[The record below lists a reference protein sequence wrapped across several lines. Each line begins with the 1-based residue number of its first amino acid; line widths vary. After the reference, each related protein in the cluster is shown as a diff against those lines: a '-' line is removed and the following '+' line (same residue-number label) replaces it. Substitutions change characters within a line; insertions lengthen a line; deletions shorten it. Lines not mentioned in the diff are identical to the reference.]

1 MKRKRNGHEDPQTKH
16 RRISTGDTGM
26 SKPKIQLITT
36 TIAKIKRY
44 TREGN
49 TQ

>member
-1 MKRKRNGHEDPQTKH
+1 MKGKRNEREHPQTKH

-26 SKPKIQLITT
+26 SKQKMQLITT